1 MLINLFLFSCSK
13 RNTDPFSAPE
23 DSRLVKRYGSESTFD
38 IATWNL
44 RQFPIQGRT
53 SVSYIAQL
61 VKDTDIDMFGLQE
74 INNSSYFYA
83 LLDSLPEFTGHLSE
97 LPDDQLKLAIIYKKD
112 LISASTPVQIFTD
125 DWYAFPRPPMVT
137 YIEVRK
143 QDQIVFD
150 FTLIVNHLKAMG
162 ETQDIARRKDACN
175 KLKNYIDTQ
184 IMTSGDP
191 DCILLGDLNDS
202 IDDPVDQNVFNVFLE
217 DSVNYAFLT
226 TPIVDQASYIGS
238 FNSLI
243 DHLLITENTRQE
255 YQGGETNVLYL
266 EKEFSLYT
274 NYISDHRPV
283 LARFPVF

>member
-1 MLINLFLFSCSK
+1 M
-13 RNTDPFSAPE
+13 TE

-44 RQFPIQGRT
+44 KQFPIQGRT
-53 SVSYIAQL
+53 TVSYIAQL
-61 VKDTDIDMFGLQE
+61 VKDTDIDLFGLQE

-83 LLDSLPEFTGHLSE
+83 LLDSLPEFTGYLSE
-97 LPDDQLKLAIIYKKD
+97 FPEDQFKLAIIYKKD

-125 DWYAFPRPPMVT
+125 DWYAFPRPPMVS

-143 QDQIVFD
+143 EDQVVFD

-162 ETQDIARRKDACN
+162 EVQDIARRKDACN
-175 KLKNYIDTQ
+175 KLKDYIDTQ
-184 IMTSGDP
+184 IIASEDP

-202 IDDPVDQNVFNVFLE
+202 IDDPAAQNVFTVFLE
-217 DSVNYAFLT
+217 DSLNYKFLT
-226 TPIVDQASYIGS
+226 GPIVDQASYIGS

-243 DHLLITENTRQE
+243 DHLLITDNTLQE
-255 YQGGETNVLYL
+255 YQGGDTRVLYL
-266 EKEFSLYT
+266 EQEFGLYT
-274 NYISDHRPV
+274 SFISDHRPV